1 MRAGAGPD
9 GSSIERV
16 AVVGTGLMG
25 TSVALAAARAG
36 ATVSGWDADPATTA
50 RAAAVGSFAAAA
62 TLEEA
67 VDGADLVVV
76 CTPIPTIAASVVAA
90 LGATTDAIVTE
101 VGSIMDS
108 VAGQVVEGANAGD
121 LPRFVP
127 GHPMGGSERSGP
139 EHASPSVLDGIVWV
153 LSPTEASDPAA
164 VEVLEAWV
172 VRARRPSRPHA
183 RRPSRP
189 PGGVRQPSAAGGLD
203 GADEPGR
210 HRGGGRT
217 GDPPPGGRGVPRP
230 HPACRLRPRTV
241 VLDPA
246 REPRADRAGDRPL
259 RGAPPAAA

>member
-1 MRAGAGPD
+1 MRAGAAPD

-67 VDGADLVVV
+67 VREADLVVV
-76 CTPIPTIAASVVAA
+76 CTPIPTIATSVVAA
-90 LGATTDAIVTE
+90 LGATTEAIVTD

-108 VAGQVVEGANAGD
+108 VAGQVVT
-121 LPRFVP
+121 
-127 GHPMGGSERSGP
+127 GSERRRPSPVRAGP
-139 EHASPSVLDGIVWV
+139 PDGRERAIGPRARLAVGPRRDRCG

-164 VEVLEAWV
+164 VEVLEAWGLG
-172 VRARRPSRPHA
+172 ARRPSRPHA

-203 GADEPGR
+203 GADEPRR

-230 HPACRLRPRTV
+230 HQAGRLRPRTV

-246 REPRADRAGDRPL
+246 REP
-259 RGAPPAAA
+259 